1 MEAFRGRRQRRHR
14 WLWRWRRNPLRR
26 RADVVEGWV
35 LLGAWLL
42 TLLAGAAL
50 GLVSAR
56 GVERGLAQE
65 RAASRPVVAHVVAHA
80 PGRSGARSSSGE
92 RVWAEVR
99 WTAADGSPRTGQVR
113 VTPGA
118 ATGAPVAVWTDA
130 RGRLANRPATPTEAA
145 VRAAFIGTLAGAA
158 AAAVPFAAGRLLL
171 ARLERHR
178 LSRWDTEWARL
189 GPQWG
194 RMAG

>member
-1 MEAFRGRRQRRHR
+1 MAVFRGPRR

-35 LLGAWLL
+35 LVGVWLL
-42 TLLAGAAL
+42 TLLAGTAA
-50 GLVSAR
+50 GLTAAR
-56 GVERGLAQE
+56 TVEHDLARE
-65 RAASRPVVAHVVAHA
+65 RAAAHPMVAYVVAHA
-80 PGRSGARSSSGE
+80 PGRSGARGWAAE
-92 RVWAEVR
+92 RVWTEVR
-99 WTAADGSPRTGQVR
+99 WTAPDGSRRTGQVR

-118 ATGAPVAVWTDA
+118 ASGAPVAVWTDG

-145 VRAAFIGTLAGAA
+145 VRAAFIATLAATA
-158 AAAVPFAAGRLLL
+158 AAAVPCAAGRRLL

-178 LSRWDTEWARL
+178 LARWDSEWSRL

-194 RMAG
+194 RMTG

>member
-1 MEAFRGRRQRRHR
+1 M
-14 WLWRWRRNPLRR
+14 L
-26 RADVVEGWV
+26 V
-35 LLGAWLL
+35 GAWLL
-42 TLLAGAAL
+42 TLLAGTIA

-56 GVERGLAQE
+56 AVERDLARE
-65 RAASRPVVAHVVAHA
+65 RADTRPMIAYVVAHA
-80 PGRSGARSSSGE
+80 PGRSGARSFSGE

-130 RGRLANRPATPTEAA
+130 RDRLASRPATPTEAA

-178 LSRWDTEWARL
+178 LSRWDAEWSRL
-189 GPQWG
+189 GPQGG
-194 RMAG
+194 RMTG

>member
-1 MEAFRGRRQRRHR
+1 MEVFRGPRR
-14 WLWRWRRNPLRR
+14 WLWRWRRSPLRR

-42 TLLAGAAL
+42 TLSAGTVA
-50 GLVSAR
+50 GLVTAR
-56 GVERGLAQE
+56 AVEHSLARE
-65 RAASRPVVAHVVAHA
+65 RAAARPMVAYVVAHA

-92 RVWAEVR
+92 QVWAEVR

-118 ATGAPVAVWTDA
+118 APGAPVAIWTDD

-158 AAAVPFAAGRLLL
+158 AAAVPFAASRLLL
-171 ARLERHR
+171 TRLERHR
-178 LSRWDTEWARL
+178 LSRWDAEWSRL

-194 RMAG
+194 RMTG

>member
-1 MEAFRGRRQRRHR
+1 MEAFRGPRR
-14 WLWRWRRNPLRR
+14 WLWRWRRSPLRR

-35 LLGAWLL
+35 LVGAWLL
-42 TLLAGAAL
+42 TLLAGAVA
-50 GLVSAR
+50 GLVTAR
-56 GVERGLAQE
+56 AVGHSLAQE
-65 RAASRPVVAHVVAHA
+65 RAATRPMVAYVVAHA

-92 RVWAEVR
+92 QVWAEVR

-118 ATGAPVAVWTDA
+118 ATGAPVAIWTDE

-158 AAAVPFAAGRLLL
+158 AAAVPFAASRFLL

-178 LSRWDTEWARL
+178 LSLWDAEWSRL

-194 RMAG
+194 RMTG

>member
-1 MEAFRGRRQRRHR
+1 MEAFRGPRR

-35 LLGAWLL
+35 LAGAWLL
-42 TLLAGAAL
+42 TLLAGTVA
-50 GLVSAR
+50 GLVTAR
-56 GVERGLAQE
+56 AVEHDLARE
-65 RAASRPVVAHVVAHA
+65 RAATHPMIAYVVTRA
-80 PGRSGARSSSGE
+80 PGRSGARSSTGE

-99 WTAADGSPRTGQVR
+99 WTAPDGSPRTGQVR

-130 RGRLANRPATPTEAA
+130 YAHLANRPATPTEAS
-145 VRAAFIGTLAGAA
+145 VRAAFIGTLAATTAA
-158 AAAVPFAAGRLLL
+158 AAPSAASRLLL
-171 ARLERHR
+171 IRLERHR
-178 LSRWDTEWARL
+178 LALWDTEWSRL

-194 RMAG
+194 RKTG

>member
-1 MEAFRGRRQRRHR
+1 MAVFRGPRR

-35 LLGAWLL
+35 LVGAWLL
-42 TLLAGAAL
+42 TLLAGTVAGFMAA
-50 GLVSAR
+50 R
-56 GVERGLAQE
+56 TVERDLAQE
-65 RAASRPVVAHVVAHA
+65 RAATHPMVAYVVAHA
-80 PGRSGARSSSGE
+80 PGRSGARGSTGE

-99 WTAADGSPRTGQVR
+99 WTAPDGALRTGQVR

-118 ATGAPVAVWTDA
+118 ATGVPVAIWTDGH
-130 RGRLANRPATPTEAA
+130 GRLANRPATPTEAT
-145 VRAAFIGTLAGAA
+145 VRAAFIGTLAATA
-158 AAAVPFAAGRLLL
+158 AAAVPFAAGRRLL

-178 LSRWDTEWARL
+178 LSLWDSEWSRL

-194 RMAG
+194 RMTG